1 MIYLREE
8 TWRKYIQNWFITD
21 CAVRD
26 RNIIYLCLREDIPN
40 EKASLMWDHD
50 ILTRQFALYLDTPD
64 QQYSAR
70 TLIGYNKPR
79 LGVARKP
86 RGQSLLVALRDR
98 KSVV

>member
-50 ILTRQFALYLDTPD
+50 ILTRQFALYLDTF
-64 QQYSAR
+64 STAFWAAACCSR
-70 TLIGYNKPR
+70 ACSG
-79 LGVARKP
+79 A
-86 RGQSLLVALRDR
+86 
-98 KSVV
+98 